1 MKRRLLIAGFLLLVL
16 LVVSPL
22 ALWAQTG
29 RPPWAVGAYLFSDE
43 VKVVLGGPGRPSE
56 ANMVQYT
63 ASRRALLRELAQQEP
78 DREMEAVLVF
88 NAFLSPDETAAL
100 VEKHHL
106 KAEEIYLA
114 VPYMRLGGGA
124 TVFSSV
130 QGAYRAYI
138 QGMKREVK
146 SIEERIEELESHG
159 IDPSGLLEEAQAV
172 IDGQAGIH
180 AVRVRGRL
188 ADLATSVEGPVRLVD
203 VFYHPDVEAAARTL
217 RKEPVHYVVCPW
229 RPDGVEAW
237 K

>member
-22 ALWAQTG
+22 VLWAQTG

-43 VKVVLGGPGRPSE
+43 VKVVLGGPRKPSE

-63 ASRRALLRELAQQEP
+63 ASRQALLRELAQQEP
-78 DREMEAVLVF
+78 DREIEAVLVF
-88 NAFLSPDETAAL
+88 NAFLSPDETAVL

-106 KAEEIYLA
+106 SAEEIYLA
-114 VPYMRLGGGA
+114 VPNMEGGGGA

-146 SIEERIEELESHG
+146 SIEERMEELKSYD
-159 IDPSGLLEEAQAV
+159 IDLSDYLKRAQAV
-172 IDGQAGIH
+172 IDGEAGIH
-180 AVRVRGRL
+180 TVRVRGRL
-188 ADLATSVEGPVRLVD
+188 TDLAASVEGPVRLVD
-203 VFYHPDVEAAARTL
+203 VFYHPDVEAAARVL

-229 RPDGVEAW
+229 RPDRLP
-237 K
+237 

>member
-63 ASRRALLRELAQQEP
+63 ASRQALLRELAQQEP
-78 DREMEAVLVF
+78 DREMEAVMVF

-124 TVFSSV
+124 TVLSSV
-130 QGAYRAYI
+130 QNAYHRH
-138 QGMKREVK
+138 
-146 SIEERIEELESHG
+146 IENVRRRMEDIEELKSHG
-159 IDPSGLLEEAQAV
+159 IDPSGFLEEAQAMV
-172 IDGQAGIH
+172 DGEAGIY

-188 ADLATSVEGPVRLVD
+188 ADLAASVEGPVRLVD
-203 VFYHPDVEAAARTL
+203 VFYHPDVEAAARVL
-217 RKEPVHYVVCPW
+217 RKGPVHYVVCPW